1 MKQTIFL
8 AWIVSVFIV
17 GTLDCRAEKW
27 DKKDYR
33 HNNVES
39 AYYDADSVKVKDKT
53 VSWTEKYV
61 YTKDGA
67 KTVQELVAK
76 HKACKEKIAKKGG
89 LSYIQADYQIEKVKY
104 EGKAKIKK
112 THDLRFRKVAERY
125 YNKANEVLCTDK
137 DLEGEMDG
145 SWSTVRRASLPQQA
159 FYDLVT
165 KYKVDLGN

>member
-8 AWIVSVFIV
+8 AGIVSVFLV

-27 DKKDYR
+27 DKKDYS
-33 HNNVES
+33 HELVES
-39 AYYDADSVKVKDKT
+39 AYYDADSVKVQGKS
-53 VSWTEKYV
+53 VSWTEKYL

-67 KTVQELVAK
+67 KAVAEKISK
-76 HKACKEKIAKKGG
+76 HKVCKENIAKKGG
-89 LSYIQADYQIEKVKY
+89 LSSIRADYQIEKVKY

-137 DLEGEMDG
+137 DLGGEMDG
-145 SWSTVRRASLPQQA
+145 SWSTIRRASPPQEA

-165 KYKVDLGN
+165 KYKVNLGN